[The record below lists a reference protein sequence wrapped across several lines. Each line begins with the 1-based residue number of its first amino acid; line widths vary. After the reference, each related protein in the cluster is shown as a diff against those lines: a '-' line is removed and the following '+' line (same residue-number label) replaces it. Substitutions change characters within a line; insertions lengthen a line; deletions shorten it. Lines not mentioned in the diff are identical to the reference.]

1 MPIDTAIRRSGQATR
16 QRILQAAILRFAQHS
31 YESTTLRDIAA
42 DVGVDVAL
50 VHRAV
55 GSKEDLFS
63 SAIDPALDD
72 SFRQATEAQDL
83 AAAIAER
90 AFKPR
95 IDAQMMIVDPLDIL
109 VQSLSSPRAKPIVRE
124 LFQRRLLQP
133 LSERLGAEGATRA
146 AMALSCLTG
155 LAILRDVLG
164 VHALQDD
171 GRGAVRQLLEDVLKL
186 CLEPAEKASD
196 QEASQAALTQSP

>member
-50 VHRAV
+50 VHRAF

>member
-1 MPIDTAIRRSGQATR
+1 MPIVTAIRRSGQATR
-16 QRILQAAILRFAQHS
+16 QRILQAAILRFARHS
-31 YESTTLRDIAA
+31 YETTTLRDIAA
-42 DVGVDVAL
+42 DVGVEVAL
-50 VHRAV
+50 VHRAF

-63 SAIDPALDD
+63 SAIEAALDD
-72 SFRQATEAQDL
+72 GFRQAIEADDL
-83 AAAIAER
+83 AVTITDH

-95 IDAQMMIVDPLDIL
+95 LDAELMIVDPLDIL
-109 VQSLSSPRAKPIVRE
+109 VQSLSSKRANPLLRE

-133 LSERLGAEGATRA
+133 LTARLGAEGATRA
-146 AMALSCLTG
+146 AVALSCLTG

-164 VHALQDD
+164 VRALQDD

>member
-50 VHRAV
+50 VHRAF

-63 SAIDPALDD
+63 SAIDAALDD

-90 AFKPR
+90 AFKPL

>member
-50 VHRAV
+50 VHRAF

-63 SAIDPALDD
+63 SAIDAALDD

-146 AMALSCLTG
+146 AMALSCFTS